1 MQQFALLLF
10 FLIGIPT
17 IASVVGFIVALIY
30 LKLRL
35 PTSTRRAQ
43 QLRHYNLKAR
53 EALLQIRPLLT
64 LDPANEQPLNELDS
78 QSLALFLEVKP
89 LLQHLHEILL
99 PELQQVWQVRIDSQL
114 LIPPRVIERISTLEA
129 ARKKIDESYA
139 VYLEDRETLRRL
151 IKLQR
156 KYVQLQDVINAD
168 LQRQRNL
175 IDGVL
180 ERLEA
185 ARLPNLQEFFDVEMQ
200 IERLSDSLRE
210 VEALFAFESLAADA
224 EGIHRFRHAFDLMYP
239 RLLFFD
245 EMLPKLN
252 YRLHQLVRA
261 QRYLLREQSR
271 LADLNDTIQQQLM
284 RAESRKIEVADLWQ
298 KYQAAQDNLERAQ
311 KAFNRRSTE
320 TYISMAGS
328 LTQRGDVNDT
338 RLKLISAELHNILN
352 ETRTR
357 LSTTVQLE
365 HLNEAI
371 QLLGDLHEEVLGL
384 AQIEDR
390 PLYKNYLATITDLS
404 LEFERRRE
412 TLEDKRNRE
421 QPDAAEIERIP
432 E

>member
-43 QLRHYNLKAR
+43 QLRQYNLKAR